1 MNDNDDIVVL
11 ELLRND
17 LHTITISQHKTQRN
31 TWFPMSLSPPILKNI
46 PGSENDH

>member
-17 LHTITISQHKTQRN
+17 LHTITYLN
-31 TWFPMSLSPPILKNI
+31 TKLKEMHGFP
-46 PGSENDH
+46 